1 MKTRKKSYE
10 INCTLVRKQV
20 RSGGRRFCSGK
31 QKQQR
36 PCRMCGGCGLSGLEP
51 LLHARALAVD
61 AVAAGGSVAAVTG
74 EAAAASVNV
83 SLGAPSCSQTSFAQ

>member
-1 MKTRKKSYE
+1 MPR
-10 INCTLVRKQV
+10 VR
-20 RSGGRRFCSGK
+20 RGR
-31 QKQQR
+31 
-36 PCRMCGGCGLSGLEP
+36 GLSGLEP

-74 EAAAASVNV
+74 LAAAASVNV

>member
-1 MKTRKKSYE
+1 M
-10 INCTLVRKQV
+10 CD
-20 RSGGRRFCSGK
+20 GGH
-31 QKQQR
+31 
-36 PCRMCGGCGLSGLEP
+36 GLSGLEP

-74 EAAAASVNV
+74 LAAAASVNV

>member
-1 MKTRKKSYE
+1 M
-10 INCTLVRKQV
+10 RKQV
-20 RSGGRRFCSGK
+20 RSGSRRFCSGK

-36 PCRMCGGCGLSGLEP
+36 PCRECGGRVLGGLEP

-74 EAAAASVNV
+74 LAAAASVNV

>member
-1 MKTRKKSYE
+1 M
-10 INCTLVRKQV
+10 RKQV
-20 RSGGRRFCSGK
+20 RSGGGRRFCSGK

-36 PCRMCGGCGLSGLEP
+36 PCRVCGGRGLSGLEP

-74 EAAAASVNV
+74 LAAAASVNV